1 MTISLDTS
9 YEHAFTELEEIVEK
23 ISSGELPLQDTVT
36 LYTRGRELAAFCQ
49 KLLDSAELSI
59 SKLDD
64 NGNLTTV
71 S

>member
-9 YEHAFTELEEIVEK
+9 YEHAFTGLEEIVEK